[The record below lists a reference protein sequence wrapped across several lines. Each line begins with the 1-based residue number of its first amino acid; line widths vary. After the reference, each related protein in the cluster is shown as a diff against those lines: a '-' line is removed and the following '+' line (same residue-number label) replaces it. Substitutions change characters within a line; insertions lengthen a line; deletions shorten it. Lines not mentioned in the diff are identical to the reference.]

1 VHEVWPRYRERS
13 RCELAAVIAS
23 FRQVLF
29 LLFIAV
35 VLLHF
40 LWAGGR
46 RFVVE
51 PMEVGTAIAQAS
63 FLGGALVVALTG
75 AYHRINPY
83 LGAAATVTLLCSLAL
98 YEWARRTVRGRR
110 FRVAFNGDV
119 PDSLCESGP
128 YCYIRHPF
136 YVSYM
141 LAFAA
146 AIALP
151 AFPTSALLVANVAV
165 FVCAAVSDERAIAHR
180 KIGSDYAAYR
190 ARVGRFVPHLW
201 PRNQR

>member
-1 VHEVWPRYRERS
+1 
-13 RCELAAVIAS
+13 VIPS
-23 FRQVLF
+23 FWQLLF
-29 LLFIAV
+29 LLFVAV

-46 RFVVE
+46 TFVVK

-63 FLGGALVVALTG
+63 FVGGALVVTLTG
-75 AYHRINPY
+75 TYHRINPY

-110 FRVAFNGDV
+110 FRVAFNGEV
-119 PDSLCESGP
+119 PDSVCENGP
-128 YCYIRHPF
+128 YRYIRHPF
-136 YVSYM
+136 YLSYM
-141 LAFAA
+141 LTFAAA

-151 AFPTSALLVANVAV
+151 TIPTSALLVANVAV
-165 FVCAAVSDERAIAHR
+165 FVCAAVSDERAIAHS

-201 PRNQR
+201 PRNPK